1 MDHNV
6 GVVLEDQNFL
16 GRGSADSGRSDSNDG
31 SVFEMWEL
39 GIKGKGVV
47 NTSGGILKLKF
58 TVVLINTEH
67 LDNFSVD
74 IEITIYTLRMLFNP
88 SHRVRDF
95 FFFVANVKSFSLF
108 STFDVVIREI
118 GLGPVSEFIED

>member
-1 MDHNV
+1 VDFKALASMAGGANMAHNV

-16 GRGSADSGRSDSNDG
+16 GGGGADSGRSDSNDG

-39 GIKGKGVV
+39 GVKGKGVV

-74 IEITIYTLRMLFNP
+74 IEIII
-88 SHRVRDF
+88 
-95 FFFVANVKSFSLF
+95 FFFVANVKSFSLI
-108 STFDVVIREI
+108 STFNVVIREI

>member
-1 MDHNV
+1 MAHNV

-16 GRGSADSGRSDSNDG
+16 RGGGADSGRSDSNDG

-39 GIKGKGVV
+39 GVKGKGVV

-74 IEITIYTLRMLFNP
+74 IEIII
-88 SHRVRDF
+88 
-95 FFFVANVKSFSLF
+95 FFFVANVKSFSLI
-108 STFDVVIREI
+108 STFNVVIREI